1 MTWKFLQGGQDL
13 RDDNFRAINTGA
25 ETQLSVLRS
34 RRAPPLQKRSVIF
47 PRGEGWAP
55 RFHFVRGKR
64 GKTVMRRGVTLSKQ
78 ATRAARC
85 IKTRAQEQ
93 REAPY
98 LPMRRAE
105 HLVL

>member
-1 MTWKFLQGGQDL
+1 
-13 RDDNFRAINTGA
+13 
-25 ETQLSVLRS
+25 
-34 RRAPPLQKRSVIF
+34 
-47 PRGEGWAP
+47 
-55 RFHFVRGKR
+55 
-64 GKTVMRRGVTLSKQ
+64 MRRGVTLSKQ

-85 IKTRAQEQ
+85 IKTRTQEQ